1 MKMTMHIDE
10 DVLAEVMDLTG
21 AKTKTAAVEM
31 ALRDLARRHKQ
42 RKLFRT
48 PLWPTH
54 EDWVKDSAPQPSDAI
69 DPPDI
74 DEDAVQRCINRLRS
88 RRQLAAEAD
97 DRQVPEATDED
108 TGNYPSK

>member
-1 MKMTMHIDE
+1 IDE
-10 DVLAEVMDLTG
+10 DVLAQVMELTG

-48 PLWPTH
+48 PLWPTY
-54 EDWVKDSAPQPSDAI
+54 EDWVQDAAPKAADAI

-74 DEDAVQRCINRLRS
+74 DEDAVQRCVARLRS
-88 RRQLAAEAD
+88 RRQMAAESD
-97 DRQVPEATDED
+97 DAQLPSATDED
-108 TGNYPSK
+108 RENYPAS

>member
-10 DVLAEVMDLTG
+10 DVLAEVMELTG

-48 PLWPTH
+48 PLWPTY
-54 EDWVKDSAPQPSDAI
+54 EDWVKDAAPKPSDAI
-69 DPPDI
+69 DPPDY
-74 DEDAVQRCINRLRS
+74 DEEAVQRFLERHRNDLGRVAEDDD
-88 RRQLAAEAD
+88 AAGG
-97 DRQVPEATDED
+97 QTTED
-108 TGNYPSK
+108 PQP

>member
-10 DVLAEVMDLTG
+10 DVLAEVMELTG

-48 PLWPTH
+48 PLWPTY
-54 EDWVKDSAPQPSDAI
+54 EDWLKDSAPQPSDAI
-69 DPPDI
+69 DPPDY
-74 DEDAVQRCINRLRS
+74 DEEAVQRFLKRHSKILGH
-88 RRQLAAEAD
+88 AAED
-97 DRQVPEATDED
+97 DDASHGHATED
-108 TGNYPSK
+108 PRP

>member
-10 DVLAEVMDLTG
+10 DVLAEVMELTG

-42 RKLFRT
+42 RRLFRT

-54 EDWVKDSAPQPSDAI
+54 EDWVKDAAPQPSDAI
-69 DPPDI
+69 DPPDY
-74 DEDAVQRCINRLRS
+74 DEEAVQRFLNRHRDILGR
-88 RRQLAAEAD
+88 
-97 DRQVPEATDED
+97 VPEGDGPTGDQATED
-108 TGNYPSK
+108 PRP

>member
-10 DVLAEVMDLTG
+10 EVLAQVMELTG

-54 EDWVKDSAPQPSDAI
+54 EDWVKDAAPQPSDAI
-69 DPPDI
+69 DPRDY
-74 DEDAVQRCINRLRS
+74 DEEAIERFFKKHHFPSGLVAEGNTDSSAV
-88 RRQLAAEAD
+88 
-97 DRQVPEATDED
+97 TED
-108 TGNYPSK
+108 PPPSTT